1 MKRLALYLEMI
12 VILCLL
18 SMPAMAGPTYSF
30 VRVHEFNNAGDAAIG
45 EEQMSV
51 EVTKPF
57 SGSEQTLFTFRNIGT
72 EQCFISDV
80 YFFDGVL
87 LEIAELIDA
96 DQATGGLVGD
106 PLVDFSEGAANANG
120 FENSV
125 IKKLVTG
132 FTYDNFGDA
141 DFDGSQTGVHPG
153 ESLGVLF
160 TLIPDSTYGDV
171 LAGLS
176 SQEIIIGIHVQGFAP
191 EGGSEF
197 FINNG
202 VIPAPGAIVLGGIG
216 VGFVGWL
223 RRKRAL

>member
-12 VILCLL
+12 AILCLL
-18 SMPAMAGPTYSF
+18 SMPAMAGSTYSF

-45 EEQMSV
+45 EAQMSV

-72 EQCFISDV
+72 ESCFISDV

-87 LEIAELIDA
+87 LEIASLIDA

-106 PLVDFSEGAANANG
+106 PLVDFSEGADNASG
-120 FENSV
+120 FESSV

-132 FTYDNFGDA
+132 FTYDNVGDA

-160 TLIPDSTYGDV
+160 TLIPDSTYDEV
-171 LAGLS
+171 LAGLG
-176 SQEIIIGIHVQGFAP
+176 SQEVIIGIHVQGYAS
-191 EGGSEF
+191 GGSEK

-202 VIPAPGAIVLGGIG
+202 VIPAPGAIVLGSIG